1 MKTQELIIGACNS
14 GLPQLDNLLQGL
26 LPGDNVVWQVDHL
39 DDYPYFASAFI
50 EQSIK
55 DGYRCVY
62 LSFAAHSP
70 ILKPVDGLE
79 IIRIDPAP
87 GFDYFSGEVHR
98 IIEEHG
104 RKCCYVFDSLS
115 DLVDEWATDELLV
128 NFFQV
133 TCPFLYQIEALAYF
147 ALRRGQHGNS
157 AISRIRDTTQVLIDV
172 YCVEKNT
179 YIQPLKVAG
188 RYSKQMFLPH
198 LITSDAWEPVARSG
212 DAARL
217 LSSAVK
223 QPLSIRNE
231 SIAPWDAVYRKLLD
245 YHENGGISLADEY
258 EIIELKEALSRML
271 IGNHKK
277 LVQLSNR
284 YLTLDNL
291 LQIRERVIGSGR
303 IGGKSAGM
311 LLARGVLNMEKDCY
325 DYSKILEE
333 HDSFYIGSDVFF
345 TFLVNN
351 DLFLDR
357 LELTKKG
364 SLSWDEFN
372 KLEQKFLA
380 GSFKDEIIEQF
391 RGMID
396 YYGQAPIIVRSSS
409 LLEDGFTDAFA
420 GKYRSEFCANQ
431 GSPEERLNE
440 LLRAIKLVY
449 ASALNPDA
457 LAYRKKR
464 GFSEGDEQ
472 MAILVQRVSG
482 TPYRQYF
489 FPPLAGVAFS
499 RNLFAWTDRIDPA
512 KGMIRLVF
520 GLGTRAVNR
529 VSGDYP
535 RMIAVSHPAIR
546 PETGAEVSKYS
557 QRMVDV
563 IDTSENKFV
572 TIPFGRISADFDFP
586 SIDMFVSDVS
596 DGYVKDWF
604 VKSNINDDSNI
615 VLTFNNLISRT
626 DLVSILGDIL
636 QKLETAWEQPVDIEF
651 TAYVDSQNNIKINLL
666 QCRSLH
672 VPSLGGVCVSIP
684 KLMPKEQV
692 LFRSNRAINAGLVE
706 NIGYIVYI
714 DSKVYSEIASV
725 DTKKSIGRV
734 IGRLNDMLAGRD
746 RKLMLM
752 GPGRWG
758 STNIELGVNVG
769 YADIDNTAVL
779 VEVAREKAGHRPEVS
794 YGTHFFQDLIESNI
808 LYLPVYPDD
817 DNSDFNSDF
826 LRNSKNMLAELLPDM
841 AEFANIVTVIDVPLS
856 ADGAVAKVIADPQNR
871 NAICVF
877 DRSGLSNIN

>member
-1 MKTQELIIGACNS
+1 MKAQEVLIESFRS
-14 GLPQLDNLLQGL
+14 GLPQLDSLLQGL
-26 LPGDNVVWQVDHL
+26 LPGDNVVLQVDHL
-39 DDYPYFASAFI
+39 GDYPYFAGAFI

-55 DGYRCVY
+55 DGHKCVY

-70 ILKPVDGLE
+70 ILKPVKGLE
-79 IIRIDPAP
+79 IIRIDPSP
-87 GFDYFSGEVHR
+87 GFDYFSAEVHR
-98 IIEEHG
+98 IIKEHG

-115 DLVDEWATDELLV
+115 DLVDEWATDELLA

-133 TCPFLYQIEALAYF
+133 TCPYLYQVDAIAYF

-157 AISRIRDTTQVLIDV
+157 AISRIRETTQVLIDIF
-172 YCVEKNT
+172 CVEKNT
-179 YIQPLKVAG
+179 YVQPLKVSG
-188 RYSKQMFLPH
+188 RYSRQMFLPH
-198 LITSDAWEPVARSG
+198 LITADSWVPVARSG

-217 LSSAVK
+217 LSSVVK

-231 SIAPWDAVYRKLLD
+231 SIAPWDSVYRKLLEH
-245 YHENGGISLADEY
+245 YETGGIFEGDRISD
-258 EIIELKEALSRML
+258 LKEALSRML

-277 LVQLSNR
+277 LVELSNR
-284 YLTLDNL
+284 YLTLENL
-291 LQIRERVIGSGR
+291 LQIRQRVIGSGR

-311 LLARGVLNMEKDCY
+311 LLARGVLNSTKGNFE
-325 DYSKILEE
+325 YSNILEE

-357 LELTKKG
+357 LELNKKG

-372 KLEQKFLA
+372 KLEQRFLE
-380 GSFKDEIIEQF
+380 GNFKDEILEQF
-391 RGMID
+391 RDMID

-431 GSPEERLNE
+431 GSPESRLNE
-440 LLRAIKLVY
+440 LLTAIKLVY

-482 TPYRQYF
+482 VPYRQYF
-489 FPPLAGVAFS
+489 FPALAGVAFS
-499 RNLFAWTDRIDPA
+499 RNLFAWTDRIDSQ

-520 GLGTRAVNR
+520 GMGTRAVNR

-535 RMIAVSHPAIR
+535 RMIAVSHPALR
-546 PETGAEVSKYS
+546 PETATEVSKYS
-557 QRMVDV
+557 QRMVDA
-563 IDTSENKFV
+563 IDISANDFKTISFNKN
-572 TIPFGRISADFDFP
+572 GADFDFP
-586 SIDMFVSDVS
+586 SIDLFVSDVS
-596 DGYVKDWF
+596 DDFVKDWL
-604 VKSNINDDSNI
+604 VKPAKDTSNNL
-615 VLTFNNLISRT
+615 VLTFNNLINQT
-626 DLVSILGDIL
+626 DIVEIMGDIL
-636 QKLETAWEQPVDIEF
+636 NRLERAWEQPVDIEF
-651 TAYVDSQNNIKINLL
+651 TAYIDSDKNVKINLL

-684 KLMPKEQV
+684 KIMPKEQV
-692 LFRSNRAINAGLVE
+692 LFRSDRAINAGMVD

-714 DSKVYSEIASV
+714 DPKIYAEIP
-725 DTKKSIGRV
+725 DIETKKSIGRV
-734 IGRLNDMLAGRD
+734 IGKLNKILTCRD
-746 RKLMLM
+746 NKVMLM

-758 STNIELGVNVG
+758 STNIELGINVG

-779 VEVAREKAGHRPEVS
+779 VEVAREKAGQRPEVS

-817 DNSDFNSDF
+817 EKSDFNFNFFSDSENVF
-826 LRNSKNMLAELLPDM
+826 LKLLPDM
-841 AEFANIVTVIDVPLS
+841 AKFEKYIKVIEVPLS
-856 ADGAVAKVIADPQNR
+856 ANAALAKVIADPQNR

-877 DRSGLSNIN
+877 DRSGLSNINK

>member
-1 MKTQELIIGACNS
+1 MDTREALTGTYYS
-14 GLPQLDNLLQGL
+14 GFPQLDSLLQGL

-39 DDYPYFASAFI
+39 GDYPYFASGFI

-55 DGYRCVY
+55 DGYKCVY

-70 ILKPVDGLE
+70 ILKPVMDLE
-79 IIRIDPAP
+79 ILRIDPAP

-115 DLVDEWATDELLV
+115 DLVDEWATDELLA

-133 TCPFLYQIEALAYF
+133 TCPFLYQTECVAYF

-172 YCVEKNT
+172 FCVEKNI
-179 YIQPLKVAG
+179 YIQPLKVVG
-188 RYSKQMFLPH
+188 RYSRQMFLPH
-198 LITSDAWEPVARSG
+198 LITSDIWEPVARSG

-231 SIAPWDAVYRKLLD
+231 SIAPWDSVYRKLLE
-245 YHENGGISLADEY
+245 YRETGGVFAGR
-258 EIIELKEALSRML
+258 EIRDLTEALSRML

-284 YLTLDNL
+284 YLTLENL

-311 LLARGVLNMEKDCY
+311 LLARGVLNSEKEGF

-364 SLSWDEFN
+364 SLSWEEFN
-372 KLEQKFLA
+372 RLEERFLE
-380 GSFKDEIIEQF
+380 GNFKDEILEQL

-431 GSPEERLNE
+431 GNPESRLNE

-482 TPYRQYF
+482 IPYRQYF
-489 FPPLAGVAFS
+489 LPCLAGVAFS
-499 RNLFAWTDRIDPA
+499 RNLFAWTDRIDPQ
-512 KGMIRLVF
+512 KGMIRLVS

-546 PETGAEVSKYS
+546 PETGPEVSKYS

-563 IDTSENKFV
+563 INMTENKFE
-572 TIPFGRISADFDFP
+572 TIPFGKICTDFDFP
-586 SIDMFVSDVS
+586 SIDLFVSDVS
-596 DGYVKDWF
+596 DGFVKDWF
-604 VKSNINDDSNI
+604 IKSKGDTNSNL
-615 VLTFNNLISRT
+615 VLTFNNLISHT
-626 DLVSILGDIL
+626 DMVDILGDTL
-636 QKLETAWEQPVDIEF
+636 NKLEQAWEQPVDIEF
-651 TAYVDSQNNIKINLL
+651 TAYIDSLNNVKINLL

-684 KLMPKEQV
+684 KIMPKEQV
-692 LFRSNRAINAGLVE
+692 LFRSNRAINAGMVD
-706 NIGYIVYI
+706 NIGFIVYI
-714 DSKVYSEIASV
+714 DPKTYSEIPSL

-734 IGRLNDMLAGRD
+734 IGKINEVLLYRD
-746 RKLMLM
+746 KKLMLM

-769 YADIDNTAVL
+769 YADIDNTSIL
-779 VEVAREKAGHRPEVS
+779 VEVAREKAGQRPEVS

-817 DNSDFNSDF
+817 ETSDFNF
-826 LRNSKNMLAELLPDM
+826 NFFRNSKNILSELLPDM
-841 AEFANIVTVIDVPLS
+841 VEFENIITVIDVPLS
-856 ADGAVAKVIADPQNR
+856 ANGAVAKVIADPQNR

-877 DRSGLSNIN
+877 DRNGLSNIN

>member
-1 MKTQELIIGACNS
+1 MDTQEVLTGTFCS
-14 GLPQLDNLLQGL
+14 GLPQLDSLLQGL

-39 DDYPYFASAFI
+39 DDYPYFAGAFI

-55 DGYRCVY
+55 DGYDCIY

-70 ILKPVDGLE
+70 ILKPVEGLE

-115 DLVDEWATDELLV
+115 DLVDEWATDELLA

-133 TCPFLYQIEALAYF
+133 TCPFLYQIEAVAYF

-157 AISRIRDTTQVLIDV
+157 AISRIRETTQVLIDV

-188 RYSKQMFLPH
+188 RFSRQMFLPH
-198 LITSDAWEPVARSG
+198 LIAAGVWEPVARSG

-217 LSSAVK
+217 LSSAIK
-223 QPLSIRNE
+223 QPLNIRNE
-231 SIAPWDAVYRKLLD
+231 SIAPWDSVYRKLLE
-245 YHENGGISLADEY
+245 YHETGGVFSKA
-258 EIIELKEALSRML
+258 EIRELKEALSRML
-271 IGNHKK
+271 IGNHRK
-277 LVQLSNR
+277 LVQLSDR
-284 YLTLDNL
+284 YLTLENL
-291 LQIRERVIGSGR
+291 LQIRQRVIGSGR

-311 LLARGVLNMEKDCY
+311 LLARGVLSSKKDTF
-325 DYSKILEE
+325 DYSNILEE

-345 TFLVNN
+345 TFLINN

-364 SLSWDEFN
+364 SLSWDEFDR
-372 KLEQKFLA
+372 LEQRFLA
-380 GSFKDEIIEQF
+380 GHFKDEILEQF

-431 GSPEERLNE
+431 GSPESRLNE
-440 LLRAIKLVY
+440 LLKAIKLVY

-499 RNLFAWTDRIDPA
+499 RNLFAWTDRIDPQ

-520 GLGTRAVNR
+520 GMGTRAVNR

-546 PETGAEVSKYS
+546 PETGIEVSKYS

-563 IDTSENKFV
+563 INTGENKFE
-572 TIPFGRISADFDFP
+572 TIPFVNISADLNFP
-586 SIDMFVSDVS
+586 SIDMFISDIS
-596 DGYVKDWF
+596 DGFVKDWF
-604 VKSNINDDSNI
+604 IKPKESNNL
-615 VLTFNNLISRT
+615 VLTFNNVINRT
-626 DLVSILGDIL
+626 DLVNMLGDIL
-636 QKLETAWEQPVDIEF
+636 NKLETAWEQPIDIEF
-651 TAYVDSQNNIKINLL
+651 TAYVDGDNNVKINLL

-684 KLMPKEQV
+684 KIMPREQV

-706 NIGYIVYI
+706 SIGYIVYI
-714 DSKVYSEIASV
+714 DPKAYSEIASI

-734 IGRLNDMLAGRD
+734 IGKLNKLLSYSDK
-746 RKLMLM
+746 KLMLM

-779 VEVAREKAGHRPEVS
+779 VEIAREKAGQRPEVS

-817 DNSDFNSDF
+817 ESSDFNSDF
-826 LRNSKNMLAELLPDM
+826 FHNSKNVLADILPDM
-841 AEFANIVTVIDVPLS
+841 KEFVNTITVIDVPLS
-856 ADGAVAKVIADPQNR
+856 ANGAAAKVIADPQNR
-871 NAICVF
+871 NAICIF